1 MCLRYFVRVSLSC
14 FALLL
19 QVSLAYAGREEYAFG
34 VLDQQKIMA
43 ESSAA
48 RMVFADRDRYQEVY
62 QGETAKQEKKL
73 RAEDESLLKLRTTLS
88 PEEFAR
94 RQQAFQ
100 ARVTRFQ
107 KQVQAK
113 RAALERAFA
122 KAMAEVQSAL
132 IKIVHGVAQEKG
144 MGVIFYR
151 SQVFL
156 FDPRVDI
163 TDEVLERLNRDLPR
177 LSMLDPSMLAD
188 REEDGG
194 MLEGER

>member
-1 MCLRYFVRVSLSC
+1 MYLRYVIRVYISC
-14 FALLL
+14 FVLLL
-19 QVSLAYAGREEYAFG
+19 QISLAHAGREEYAFG

-73 RAEDESLLKLRTTLS
+73 RAEDESLLKLRATLS
-88 PEEFAR
+88 PEELAR
-94 RQQAFQ
+94 RQRAFQ
-100 ARVTRFQ
+100 GRVTRFQ

-113 RAALERAFA
+113 RAALERSFA
-122 KAMAEVQSAL
+122 TAIAEVQSAL

-144 MGVIFYR
+144 MGVVFYR

-163 TDEVLERLNRDLPR
+163 TDEVLERLNRDLPH
-177 LSMLDPSMLAD
+177 LSMLDPSMLAEQD
-188 REEDGG
+188 ETGG
-194 MLEGER
+194 VLEGER